1 MKIFDIKNPAD
12 WSMVRPGEI
21 LEMQIAK
28 GNRRARLHVNAS
40 GPVSVLVSAGP
51 GTGEPVLVGSS
62 DGLFE
67 VCFTAD
73 GARFVEFHAPK
84 NTLIFVRPE
93 TASQMVG
100 KTGLVKFTNVENVG
114 GRHSDLERMMHYM
127 RRNEERR
134 NKALEAERQE
144 LRELRK
150 RIEEKEAER
159 AERKQLPKTDEQPV
173 VEKEDSA
180 EQPKDD
186 KGGGE
191 E

>member
-1 MKIFDIKNPAD
+1 MKIFDIKNPSD
-12 WSMVRPGEI
+12 WVAVQPGEA
-21 LEMQIAK
+21 LKMEIAK

-40 GPVSVLVSAGP
+40 ARVSLLVSAGP
-51 GTGEPVLVGSS
+51 GTEPVLVGCS

-73 GARFVEFHAPK
+73 GTRFVEFHAPK

-114 GRHSDLERMMHYM
+114 GRHSDLDRMMHYM

-134 NKALEAERQE
+134 DKALEAERQE
-144 LRELRK
+144 LREMRK
-150 RIEEKEAER
+150 RIEAKDAER
-159 AERKQLPKTDEQPV
+159 AERKQLPKPDEQST
-173 VEKEDSA
+173 VEGEDPA
-180 EQPKDD
+180 EQPEGD
-186 KGGGE
+186 KEGGE